1 MNDNTITIGTGSIT
15 SMTAGVINNI
25 TFLEIWEVALF
36 GFIGAIMG
44 LLAKIFIKWI
54 ISLTKNKRNE

>member
-15 SMTAGVINNI
+15 SITTGVVNNI
-25 TFLEIWEVALF
+25 TFIELWEVALF

-44 LLAKIFIKWI
+44 LLAKILIKWI